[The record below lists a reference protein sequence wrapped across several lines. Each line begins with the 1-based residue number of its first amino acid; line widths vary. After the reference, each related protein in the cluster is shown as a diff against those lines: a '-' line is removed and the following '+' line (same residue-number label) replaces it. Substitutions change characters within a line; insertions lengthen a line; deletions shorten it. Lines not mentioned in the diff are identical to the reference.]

1 MKASE
6 AVMVFRDIIRPPH
19 NDAVVCM
26 GLAKGDGMFTR
37 TSESRLVGTETRK
50 ASGADSSSPQVIETE
65 ASERSVIGNDLK
77 ILGQG
82 LKITGRGVL
91 QIDGELDSDVQAME
105 VVVGE
110 KGKVTG
116 MVAGQQVTVQGEV
129 AGAICAKS
137 VKLQASS
144 NVEGDVH
151 HMSLAVEKGARFEGR
166 SRHASSEADLDAVMD
181 KSGVR

>member
-1 MKASE
+1 
-6 AVMVFRDIIRPPH
+6 MV
-19 NDAVVCM
+19 
-26 GLAKGDGMFTR
+26 TR
-37 TSESRLVGTETRK
+37 TSESR
-50 ASGADSSSPQVIETE
+50 ASIETVKAVDFNSPAPHAIE
-65 ASERSVIGNDLK
+65 AAAGERSVIGNDLK

-137 VKLQASS
+137 VTLQASS

-151 HMSLAVEKGARFEGR
+151 HMSLTVEKGARFEGR
-166 SRHASSEADLDAVMD
+166 SRHASSELDLEAVMD
-181 KSGVR
+181 KSSDRQRL